1 MEIQGKVKALLPEQ
15 SGTSSRTGNTWKSQE
30 FVLDY
35 FWWPNQVFASQM
47 VLKMFGEERIAK
59 WNLRLG
65 DEVKVKYHVEAHYW
79 DNRWFNEIRCDG
91 IEKIGASAVV
101 VAAQP
106 QPTANEVTQKQPI
119 EVSYIPDIY
128 SNKPNE
134 APKAPAPQP
143 QQQKEDDLP
152 F

>member
-15 SGTSSRTGNTWKSQE
+15 TGTSARTGNSWKSQE

-47 VLKMFGEERIAK
+47 VLKMFGEDRIAQ
-59 WNLRLG
+59 WNLQVN
-65 DEVKVKYHVEAHYW
+65 DELKIRYHIEAHEYQG
-79 DNRWFNEIRCDG
+79 RWFNEIRCDG
-91 IEKIGASAVV
+91 VEKIGASAV
-101 VAAQP
+101 AAEP
-106 QPTANEVTQKQPI
+106 QPTANEVTQAQPI

-134 APKAPAPQP
+134 APKAQA
-143 QQQKEDDLP
+143 KADDLP

>member
-15 SGTSSRTGNTWKSQE
+15 TGTSSRTGNSWKAQE

-65 DEVKVKYHVEAHYW
+65 DEVKVKQADSWDYNQGGSFVTYSQGMYVYGVGNGPNLVIAEAGTYMII
-79 DNRWFNEIRCDG
+79 FNDITGYIRF
-91 IEKIGASAVV
+91 I
-101 VAAQP
+101 
-106 QPTANEVTQKQPI
+106 KQ
-119 EVSYIPDIY
+119 
-128 SNKPNE
+128 
-134 APKAPAPQP
+134 
-143 QQQKEDDLP
+143 
-152 F
+152 

>member
-47 VLKMFGEERIAK
+47 VLKMFGEDRIAQ
-59 WNLRLG
+59 WNLQVG
-65 DEVKVKYHVEAHYW
+65 DEVKIRYHIEAHEYQG
-79 DNRWFNEIRCDG
+79 RWFNEIRCDG
-91 IEKIGASAVV
+91 VEKIGASAVV

-106 QPTANEVTQKQPI
+106 QPTANKVTQAQPI
-119 EVSYIPDIY
+119 EVSHIPDIY

-134 APKAPAPQP
+134 APQASAPEPAQE
-143 QQQKEDDLP
+143 KKDDLP

>member
-47 VLKMFGEERIAK
+47 VLKMFGEERISK
-59 WNLRLG
+59 WNLQVN
-65 DEVKVKYHVEAHYW
+65 DEVKVRYHIEAHEY
-79 DNRWFNEIRCDG
+79 NGRWFNEIRCDN
-91 IEKIGASAVV
+91 IEKIGASAV
-101 VAAQP
+101 ASAQP
-106 QPTANEVTQKQPI
+106 QSTEQAAGTQPV
-119 EVSYIPDIY
+119 EVSDLPDIY
-128 SNKPNE
+128 SKQTTDE
-134 APKAPAPQP
+134 K
-143 QQQKEDDLP
+143 KDDDLP